1 MYMLLGKV
9 TNKVAHSYVVEA
21 SDDEWAN
28 YNQKALDG
36 GGPSVFGEN
45 IV

>member
-1 MYMLLGKV
+1 MYMLFGKV

-36 GGPSVFGEN
+36 GPVSLW
-45 IV
+45 